1 MLTLSILALVV
12 STGALALGVHS
23 TRVANGA
30 TGRARQQELRDQL
43 QIVVARLPEEFLA
56 VAVKVG
62 IANDAGGV
70 PASFNGLRERLDGI
84 AQRLADRTEVRR
96 VDGLVEA
103 ARRTCAVGRGT
114 AGQPG
119 VLPRGTLA

>member
-1 MLTLSILALVV
+1 VLTLSILALVV

-84 AQRLADRTEVRR
+84 AQRLASIFHLGGRSECVCAGLRLRDGGR
-96 VDGLVEA
+96 VWA
-103 ARRTCAVGRGT
+103 
-114 AGQPG
+114 
-119 VLPRGTLA
+119 

>member
-23 TRVANGA
+23 TRVANGS

-43 QIVVARLPEEFLA
+43 RIVVARLPEEFLA

-62 IANDAGGV
+62 IANDAGGFLRRST
-70 PASFNGLRERLDGI
+70 ACGNGWTGSRN
-84 AQRLADRTEVRR
+84 V
-96 VDGLVEA
+96 
-103 ARRTCAVGRGT
+103 
-114 AGQPG
+114 
-119 VLPRGTLA
+119 